1 MTGPRYT
8 RFSRGQRLQHGAL
21 MLSFTVLALT
31 GLPQIYASSRV
42 GERLIVLLGGIELV
56 RLVHRGAAVV
66 MMLAG
71 LAHLLDVAYRFFVRG
86 RPLSMWPGR
95 QDLLDFVGTLRFNFG
110 RASARPRLGR
120 FTFEEKLEYWS
131 LLWGTVVMVATGFAL
146 WNPIATAR
154 FLPGQFIPAALA
166 AHAGEALLAVLAV
179 IVWHGYGVHIRHFN
193 RSMFTGEMSEEEMRE
208 HHPLELEALQEG
220 TAPQDPP
227 PASRRRRLRFFL
239 PVAGLLTLL
248 CVVGLYWFVTFEA
261 TALTTVRPL
270 GPLVT
275 DDS

>member
-1 MTGPRYT
+1 MTGLRYP
-8 RFSRGQRLQHGAL
+8 RFSRGQRWQHGAL
-21 MLSFTVLALT
+21 MISFTVLALT

-42 GERLIVLLGGIELV
+42 GERLIALLGGIELA
-56 RLVHRGAAVV
+56 RIVHRGAAIV

-71 LAHLLDVAYRFFVRG
+71 LVHLLDVAYRFFVKG

-95 QDLLDFVGTLRFNFG
+95 QDLSDLVGTVRFNLG
-110 RASARPRLGR
+110 RVSARPRLGR

-220 TAPQDPP
+220 RAPQDPP
-227 PASRRRRLRFFL
+227 PISLRRRRLLFL
-239 PVAGLLTLL
+239 PVAGFVTLL
-248 CVVGLYWFVTFEA
+248 CVAGLYWFVTFEQ
-261 TALTTVRPL
+261 TAITTVAPPRP
-270 GPLVT
+270 
-275 DDS
+275 